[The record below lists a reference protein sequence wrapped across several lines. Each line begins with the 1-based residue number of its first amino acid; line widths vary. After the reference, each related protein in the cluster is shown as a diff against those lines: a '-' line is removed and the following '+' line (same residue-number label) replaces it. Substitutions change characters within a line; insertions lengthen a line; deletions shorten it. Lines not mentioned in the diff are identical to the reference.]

1 MLASRFSEI
10 NNADTTVGTE
20 QEREVG
26 LYIIAQITLFYV
38 TSVLYGRPMR
48 FSGKPSPEMETT
60 YPR

>member
-20 QEREVG
+20 QERG